1 MGKSLLS
8 VAIAAIFAI
17 PTFAQDI
24 IILKNGSS
32 VDGKVIEIDEN
43 SVRYKKQNNPDGPM
57 YSVKKESVNEIRY
70 KNGAKEVLNQATPTS
85 PAKNP
90 NSVWWTKARETKLG
104 FWMDPLGFA
113 QWGPMV
119 GVVIRMGTNFD
130 IKAHVRYYDHDFPF
144 NGMYSDFY
152 RRSHYGGYYYHD
164 SYYDNGIGF
173 GLEFSKLFAT
183 THGNWHAGFLAE
195 IATIQVDGSYGFEY
209 TDRYG
214 QNSDSYSY
222 NNYYSIHDGLT
233 PGLDNNYYSICD
245 GVVLDLPITQYTFA
259 LTGGYTLRFHNSFFI
274 DFSLQT
280 GITLHIL
287 EDIDPY
293 FYGDASLKLGIEL

>member
-1 MGKSLLS
+1 MGKTLLS

-32 VDGKVIEIDEN
+32 VDGKVIEIDETT
-43 SVRYKKQNNPDGPM
+43 VRYKKQNNPDGPT

-70 KNGAKEVLNQATPTS
+70 KNGTKEILNQAKPSS

-130 IKAHVRYYDHDFPF
+130 IKAHVRYYDWEFPS
-144 NGMYSDFY
+144 NKNMYNDY
-152 RRSHYGGYYYHD
+152 YYYDYDGYSHYPEANLYL
-164 SYYDNGIGF
+164 GIGF

-195 IATIQVDGSYGFEY
+195 IATMQVDNSYGIDF
-209 TDRYG
+209 RYKDKYSR
-214 QNSDSYSY
+214 NSDSYSY
-222 NNYYSIHDGLT
+222 NNYDYDYNSAGTL
-233 PGLDNNYYSICD
+233 LS
-245 GVVLDLPITQYTFA
+245 LPVSQYTFA
-259 LTGGYTLRFHNSFFI
+259 VTGGYTLRFQNRFFI

-280 GITLHIL
+280 GVTLQIL
-287 EDIDPY
+287 EETRPY